1 MMNYAIAGGTFMG
14 VVHSEPSFLD
24 RSIEYLKSA
33 VKRLWRI
40 LNQKGHP

>member
-14 VVHSEPSFLD
+14 VAHTEQSLLD
-24 RSIEYLKSA
+24 KTCEYLKSA

-40 LNQKGHP
+40 LNQKGQP